1 MGRLILVLGGTKS
14 GKTSFVQ
21 NRAKELQRISRDGE
35 VLYIATA
42 RVLDEE
48 MKVRVARHIADRPAS
63 WKTWEKPTRLHEGL
77 EDMSEGCC
85 ALLLDCLTMLA
96 TNIIS
101 DLGEEPS
108 LTEATRALFEEI
120 DRIIEIIPRLPGEL
134 LVVSN
139 QVEAGLVSP
148 YRLGRLFQDLMG
160 MTHQRIAA
168 AADEVY
174 LMTAGIPQRIK

>member
-1 MGRLILVLGGTKS
+1 MGRLTLVLGGTKS

-21 NRAKELQRISRDGE
+21 NRAKELQQLRPDSD

-42 RVLDEE
+42 RILDEE
-48 MKVRVARHIADRPAS
+48 MKARVARHIADRPS
-63 WKTWEKPTRLHEGL
+63 TWRTWERPTRLYEGI
-77 EDMSEGCC
+77 EKEARGCC

-101 DLGEEPS
+101 DLGEEIS
-108 LTEATRALFEEI
+108 LEQASAALFEEI
-120 DRIIEIIPRLPGEL
+120 DNLLAIIPRLQGEL

-148 YRLGRLFQDLMG
+148 YRLGRIFQDLMG
-160 MTHQRIAA
+160 MTHQRLAA
-168 AADEVY
+168 VADEVY
-174 LMTAGIPQRIK
+174 LMTAGIPVRIK